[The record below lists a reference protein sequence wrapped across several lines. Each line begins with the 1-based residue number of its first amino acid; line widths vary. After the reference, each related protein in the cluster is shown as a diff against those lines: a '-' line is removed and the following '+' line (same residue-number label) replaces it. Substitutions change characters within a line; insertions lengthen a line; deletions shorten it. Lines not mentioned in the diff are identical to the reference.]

1 MQTVANDRAD
11 KIKKLKLIYRDLTPE
26 GQERFKRMVDRL
38 VQTNTPVE
46 RERVLA
52 GMRGEME
59 AAAND

>member
-11 KIKKLKLIYRDLTPE
+11 KIKRLMLIYLDLPPE
-26 GQERFKRMVDRL
+26 GQERFRRMVDRL

-52 GMRGEME
+52 GM
-59 AAAND
+59 